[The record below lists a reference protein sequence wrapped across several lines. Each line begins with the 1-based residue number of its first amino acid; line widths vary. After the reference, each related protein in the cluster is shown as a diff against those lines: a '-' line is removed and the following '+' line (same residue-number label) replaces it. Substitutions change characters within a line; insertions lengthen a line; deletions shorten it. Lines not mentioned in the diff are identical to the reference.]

1 MPSANFSIVDV
12 FSTTAYKGNPLAV
25 VDDLNDSLT
34 DTQMKLIARQF
45 NLSETTFVNRPTIPD
60 AAYRLRSFLPDG
72 KEVFGAGHNSLG
84 ALWWLAKHGHL
95 DSIKPD
101 ENSRLRFNQQMGQDA
116 SPVTVVMGAA
126 MASNREESSGSENN
140 NHKNSNISVVL
151 RQAPLKFHGVH
162 TNPAALGE
170 LLGISPSEIGFKW
183 NGKEFSTPQVVSTAT
198 TKHLLVPITN
208 EAVLESITPSSKER
222 LLKEIQFADP
232 LAYGLYLFT
241 PSTVRDKDNS
251 LPIFKAR
258 FFSPGMSGEDPATGS
273 AAGPMAAYLYKYGLF
288 ELNGGVENGDE
299 QQVTVLQG
307 VTAGRACYLTITV
320 GKLDGE
326 QDSREAVSTS
336 LSGDG
341 VEVSKG
347 TLIVPGRDVEF

>member
-25 VDDLNDSLT
+25 VDDLNASLT

-45 NLSETTFVNRPTIPD
+45 NLSETTFVNPPTIKN
-60 AAYRLRSFLPDG
+60 ASHRLRSFLPDG

-84 ALWWLAKHGHL
+84 ALWWLAKQGHL

-101 ENSRLRFNQQMGQDA
+101 EHNRLRFNQQMGQDA
-116 SPVTVVMGAA
+116 SPVVVTGVAA
-126 MASNREESSGSENN
+126 TASSRENDSRND
-140 NHKNSNISVVL
+140 KLSVVL
-151 RQAPLKFHGVH
+151 RQAPPRFHGVH

-170 LLGISPSEIGFKW
+170 LLGVKPSEIGFEW
-183 NGKEFSTPQVVSTAT
+183 DGKKFSTPQVVSTAT
-198 TKHLLVPITN
+198 TKHLLVPISN
-208 EAVLESITPSSKER
+208 EAVLDSITPTSKER
-222 LLKEIQFADP
+222 LLKEIQSADP

-241 PSTVRDKDNS
+241 PSAVRDQDNG

-273 AAGPMAAYLYKYGLF
+273 AAGPMAAYLYKYELF
-288 ELNGGVENGDE
+288 ELAQGTETGSE
-299 QQVTVLQG
+299 QKITVLQG

-320 GKLDGE
+320 GRLDDEKDQAG
-326 QDSREAVSTS
+326 DRETVSTS

-347 TLIVPGRDVEF
+347 TLVVPGLDVEF